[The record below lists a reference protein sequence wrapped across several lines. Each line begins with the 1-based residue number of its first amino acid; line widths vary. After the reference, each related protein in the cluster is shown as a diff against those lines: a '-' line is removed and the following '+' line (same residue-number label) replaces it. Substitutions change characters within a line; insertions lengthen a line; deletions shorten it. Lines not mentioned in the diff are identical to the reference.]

1 MIYGAMK
8 FSIGGPLKLAFRPWV
23 EGLENIP
30 AEGPAILA
38 SNHLSFSDSFFLPAI
53 LERKVTFIAKAEYF
67 TTPGIKG
74 RMTAAFFKGV
84 GQLPVDRSGARG
96 AGEAAIKSGIEVI
109 ERGELFGIYPE
120 GTRSPD
126 GRLYRGKPGG
136 LARVALATGA
146 PVIPVAMIDTE
157 KIQPPGKLMPK
168 LMRPGIRIGKPLDFS
183 RYSGME
189 HDRFVLRAVTD
200 EVMYEIMKLSGQ
212 EYVDMYATAAKRQIA
227 EAAKAEKDAEKA
239 ARAALAQAE
248 KQAAREQAEKQAEEQ
263 AAREQAEAQAEKQT
277 EALTEALS
285 EAQAEVPPEDQAED
299 QPEDQ
304 AGEQGGE
311 QSGPSDGPGGVG
323 EAEPTDRQRSGSHE
337 RP

>member
-23 EGLENIP
+23 EGLEHIP

-38 SNHLSFSDSFFLPAI
+38 SNHLSFSDSFFLPAV
-53 LERKVTFIAKAEYF
+53 LDRKVTFIAKAEYF

-96 AGEAAIKSGIEVI
+96 AGEAAIKSGMEVL
-109 ERGELFGIYPE
+109 ERGELFGLYPE

-136 LARVALATGA
+136 LARVALASGA

-157 KIQPPGKLMPK
+157 KIQPPGKVMPK
-168 LMRPGIRIGKPLDFS
+168 LMRPGIRVGRPLDFS
-183 RYSGME
+183 RYNGME
-189 HDRFVLRAVTD
+189 HDRFVLRALTD

-212 EYVDMYATAAKRQIA
+212 EYVDIYATAAKRQIA
-227 EAAKAEKDAEKA
+227 DAAKAQKQAHKEAEQAQKEAQKEVEKA
-239 ARAALAQAE
+239 A
-248 KQAAREQAEKQAEEQ
+248 EQ
-263 AAREQAEAQAEKQT
+263 AAEQETEQARKRAEQ
-277 EALTEALS
+277 E
-285 EAQAEVPPEDQAED
+285 
-299 QPEDQ
+299 
-304 AGEQGGE
+304 
-311 QSGPSDGPGGVG
+311 
-323 EAEPTDRQRSGSHE
+323 RSGS
-337 RP
+337 

>member
-1 MIYGAMK
+1 MK
-8 FSIGGPLKLAFRPWV
+8 VAIGGPLRVAFRPWV

-30 AEGPAILA
+30 AEGAAILA
-38 SNHLSFSDSFFLPAI
+38 SNHLSFSDSFFLPAV
-53 LERKVTFIAKAEYF
+53 LDRKVTFIAKAEYF
-67 TTPGIKG
+67 TTPGVKG
-74 RMTAAFFKGV
+74 RLTAAFFKGV
-84 GQLPVDRSGARG
+84 GQLPVDRSGGRG
-96 AGEAAIKSGIEVI
+96 AGEAAIRSGVEVL

-157 KIQPPGKLMPK
+157 KIQPPGKVLPK
-168 LMRPGIRIGKPLDFS
+168 IMRPGIRIGEPLDFS
-183 RYSGME
+183 RYQGME

-227 EAAKAEKDAEKA
+227 EAAKADKEAEKA

-248 KQAAREQAEKQAEEQ
+248 KDQAEKDRAKKDAEQRAEEQ
-263 AAREQAEAQAEKQT
+263 QAAEQRDT
-277 EALTEALS
+277 ERRDTE
-285 EAQAEVPPEDQAED
+285 Q
-299 QPEDQ
+299 
-304 AGEQGGE
+304 
-311 QSGPSDGPGGVG
+311 
-323 EAEPTDRQRSGSHE
+323 
-337 RP
+337 

>member
-1 MIYGAMK
+1 MK

-38 SNHLSFSDSFFLPAI
+38 SNHLSFSDSFFLPAV
-53 LERKVTFIAKAEYF
+53 LDRKVTFIAKAEYF
-67 TTPGIKG
+67 TTPGVKG

-84 GQLPVDRSGARG
+84 GQLPVDRSGGRG
-96 AGEAAIKSGIEVI
+96 AGEAAIKSGVDVI

-157 KIQPPGKLMPK
+157 KIQPPGKVMPK
-168 LMRPGIRIGKPLDFS
+168 LMRPGIRIGRPLDFS
-183 RYSGME
+183 RYNGME

-212 EYVDMYATAAKRQIA
+212 EYVDIYATAAKRQIA
-227 EAAKAEKDAEKA
+227 DEAKAQKQ
-239 ARAALAQAE
+239 ALKEAQKEADQALKEAE
-248 KQAAREQAEKQAEEQ
+248 KQAQKEAQKEAEQAEQ
-263 AAREQAEAQAEKQT
+263 QT
-277 EALTEALS
+277 EKDEK
-285 EAQAEVPPEDQAED
+285 ER
-299 QPEDQ
+299 
-304 AGEQGGE
+304 
-311 QSGPSDGPGGVG
+311 SD
-323 EAEPTDRQRSGSHE
+323 S
-337 RP
+337 